1 MDGIDFVGYLVD
13 GFLERTDVCGR
24 GRDSKENRGASLKK
38 ADGEAILWQDLKE
51 RPNGKVRV
59 LCA

>member
-24 GRDSKENRGASLKK
+24 GRDSVERQIRSLV
-38 ADGEAILWQDLKE
+38 EYI
-51 RPNGKVRV
+51 
-59 LCA
+59 